1 MSVLGRCTQ
10 ADRKFLAVL
19 PERYAMT
26 CRVWRSHRRGQLHM
40 DRLVIFLDVD
50 LAASRVSDK
59 TRAPDL
65 VKVRMVADDE
75 VHACK
80 MRADVASFKPIR
92 SHICGH
98 TKKFP
103 RVLAR
108 LDSLNNGA
116 TEYGKVNVHAEQHT
130 DAQVI
135 KLVHWPRLRQKA
147 ASFRPPI
154 RPNLAVINPI
164 CPGVPQS
171 CANPTALIHTAHDGG
186 MRMTRS
192 GKVHLVPRDAFR
204 KDDPLRRVGGD
215 FIGSQNHR
223 YGYTH
228 GGFWGCQIA
237 DIKFGDALHVWSRLC
252 HPSPSASS
260 GSNPPLLFKRRK
272 IERPTRKKS
281 SAQGRNASAHDRR
294 GQRVCVGPD
303 RDHDERWSCPL
314 HRTVRSWVIVF
325 FSNFRFVRL
334 GHRHLRNASG
344 CNQAEF

>member
-40 DRLVIFLDVD
+40 DRLVIFLDAD

-65 VKVRMVADDE
+65 VKVRMVADDD

-130 DAQVI
+130 EAHRSSTSYTGHACG
-135 KLVHWPRLRQKA
+135 K
-147 ASFRPPI
+147 RP
-154 RPNLAVINPI
+154 
-164 CPGVPQS
+164 
-171 CANPTALIHTAHDGG
+171 
-186 MRMTRS
+186 
-192 GKVHLVPRDAFR
+192 
-204 KDDPLRRVGGD
+204 
-215 FIGSQNHR
+215 
-223 YGYTH
+223 
-228 GGFWGCQIA
+228 
-237 DIKFGDALHVWSRLC
+237 
-252 HPSPSASS
+252 
-260 GSNPPLLFKRRK
+260 
-272 IERPTRKKS
+272 
-281 SAQGRNASAHDRR
+281 
-294 GQRVCVGPD
+294 
-303 RDHDERWSCPL
+303 
-314 HRTVRSWVIVF
+314 
-325 FSNFRFVRL
+325 
-334 GHRHLRNASG
+334 
-344 CNQAEF
+344 